1 MLNSK
6 NTIVISTTIPK
17 NITSEAR
24 RNNLINNFSKWNI
37 PVLLNRGIID
47 NTLPN
52 HNIMFNIIKN
62 AFEIYKKSNYEYGII
77 CDDDFFPINDFL
89 QNLNNTVSLLPDNW
103 RSLHLCPGYLW
114 GRRFRNKDKIGFLN
128 AEYNMTGIPY
138 HDSGRFYLN
147 CIGDIYFKKYFF
159 LGGPIA
165 IVINKNNFES
175 LLNDYVYQYEKSNLP
190 NDVILTQILT
200 TDDYICRE
208 PQLGYEEEEG
218 GTTFN

>member
-37 PVLLNRGIID
+37 PVLLNPGIID

-62 AFEIYKKSNYEYGII
+62 AFEIYKKSNYEYAII
-77 CDDDFFPINDFL
+77 CDDDFFPIDNFL
-89 QNLNNTVSLLPDNW
+89 GELNKTVDLLPYNW
-103 RSLHLCPGYLW
+103 RCLHLCPGYLW
-114 GRRFRNKDKIGFLN
+114 GRRFRNKDKIGLLN
-128 AEYNMTGIPY
+128 AEYNMTGIQY
-138 HDSGRFYLN
+138 HESGRFYLN
-147 CIGDIYFKKYFF
+147 CTGDTYFNKKFF

-175 LLNDYVYQYEKSNLP
+175 LLNDFVSQYEKSNLP
-190 NDVILTQILT
+190 NDVILTKILNAN
-200 TDDYICRE
+200 DYICRE
-208 PQLGYEEEEG
+208 PQLGYEEQEG
-218 GTTFN
+218 GTTFK